1 MVSVRTGSPAVR
13 SVEWL
18 SADTEGIYVST
29 RVRLARNLEGFPFP
43 QWAGE
48 EDRLKCRDIIASALT
63 GVHEMSGGILVK
75 MDEISELE
83 REILKEEHLVS
94 REFTAGSTARALSLS
109 RSDDIAVMINEEDH
123 LRMQFIGSGVKVA
136 EGWKRLSGIDAELE
150 KELNFAFSLKYGYL
164 TACPTNMGTGLRVSI
179 MMHLPGLSLMGEIE
193 QVIKGLAG
201 IGLQVRG
208 LMGEGSEA
216 FGNMYQI
223 SNQTTL
229 GLPEEEILAR
239 VERMASEVAEH
250 ERNARL
256 RMLQKRMVFVSDRV
270 ARSVG
275 ILKNCRM
282 ISSGEALGFLSG
294 LRLGVECGI
303 LKGIDRKRL
312 NELILLIQP
321 AHLQRL
327 NGAMVSE
334 EKRDELRADLLRQR
348 LKNTRYVG

>member
-1 MVSVRTGSPAVR
+1 MVSIDTGKKAVR

-48 EDRLKCRDIIASALT
+48 DDRLKCRDLIASALT
-63 GVHEMSGGILVK
+63 SVKEMGGGMLIK
-75 MDEISELE
+75 MDEITELE

-94 REFTAGSTARALSLS
+94 REFAAGTMGRALSLS
-109 RSDDIAVMINEEDH
+109 KNDDVAIMINEEDH
-123 LRMQFIGSGVKVA
+123 IRMQFIGSGVKVA
-136 EGWKRLSGIDAELE
+136 EGWKTLSSIDAALE
-150 KELNFAFSLKYGYL
+150 KELGFAFSLKYGYL
-164 TACPTNMGTGLRVSI
+164 TACPTNVGTGLRASI
-179 MMHLPGLSLMGEIE
+179 MMHLPGLNLMGEIE
-193 QVIKGLAG
+193 QVIKGLSG
-201 IGLQVRG
+201 VGLQVRG
-208 LMGEGSEA
+208 LLGEGSEA

-223 SNQTTL
+223 SNQPTL
-229 GLPEEEILAR
+229 GLSEDQIIEQ
-239 VERMASEVAEH
+239 VERLAAEVAEH

-256 RMLQKRMVFVSDRV
+256 RMLQKKRVFVSDRV

-275 ILKNCRM
+275 ILKSCRM

-294 LRLGVECGI
+294 LRLGVECDI
-303 LKGIDRKRL
+303 VKGIDRKKL

-327 NGAMVSE
+327 NGTMVSE

-348 LKNTRYVG
+348 LKNIRYMG